1 MSEGRALT
9 TGALARRVGL
19 FAFLEVAA
27 LAILGPVITWA
38 GGYVIGATLSTF
50 AAAALANAFA
60 VRIWER
66 GKLAD
71 IGLGWTGGSGKNLLW
86 GLAGG
91 AGAALATV
99 LPPLAAGAAYFE
111 RDASLASGWGPVV
124 FLTIVLL
131 FGAVGEEMLFR
142 GYGFQLLMG
151 RLGAFATILPAG
163 LIFGLA
169 HGANLSFSPL
179 GLVNTAG
186 WGILLGYAFLRTGE
200 LWMPIGLHFGW
211 NWVLPLFGVKL
222 SGFTMGVTG
231 YALRWRAGELWSGGE
246 YGVEASL
253 LTLPVLVLLFFYVQR
268 APVTRQHAFL
278 LRNLPEA

>member
-1 MSEGRALT
+1 MT
-9 TGALARRVGL
+9 TGALLRRVGL

-27 LAILGPVITWA
+27 LAILGPLITWA
-38 GGYVIGATLSTF
+38 GSYVIGATLSTF

-66 GKLAD
+66 GRLSD
-71 IGLGWTGGSGKNLLW
+71 IGLGWAEGSARNLLC
-86 GLAGG
+86 GFLGG
-91 AGAALATV
+91 VGAALLV
-99 LPPLAAGAAYFE
+99 LVPPVAFRLAAWE
-111 RDASLASGWGPVV
+111 RDPSLASGFGPFI
-124 FLTIVLL
+124 FLTLVLV

-151 RLGAFATILPAG
+151 RLGPFATIVPFG
-163 LIFGLA
+163 VIFGFA
-169 HGANLSFSPL
+169 HAANLSFSPL
-179 GLVNTAG
+179 GLVNTAA

-231 YALRWRAGELWSGGE
+231 YALRWSAGELWSGGD
-246 YGVEASL
+246 YGPEASL

-268 APVTRQHAFL
+268 APVAPQSAFL
-278 LRNLPEA
+278 LRPPPEA